1 MSSMITVEEAL
12 KRVLASAEETPLEEE
27 KVALEGAY
35 GRVLARDLKAL
46 RTQPPF
52 SNSAMD
58 GYALRA
64 ADTASPPAILT
75 VVGESAAGRA
85 FDRAIDPGEAVRI
98 FTGAP
103 IPDGADAIAIQ
114 EDVNREGDRI
124 RLSAA
129 VPAGDNLRVAGM
141 DFRIGEPLIPAG
153 RLLTPRDV
161 ALAAAANHTALP
173 VRRRARVA
181 ILATGDEL
189 VAPGG
194 SLGPAQIIAS
204 NNFAVAGV
212 VEACGGVAI
221 DLGIAA
227 DELQA
232 LNTSLNRAREVQA
245 DVLVTLGGVSVGD
258 HDLVQQ
264 ALVSAGMELGFWR
277 IAMRPGKPL
286 MHGRLGAMRVL
297 GLPGNP
303 TSSMVCSILFLRPL
317 LRALHGEPDAGAD
330 LSQPARLAVDLR
342 ANGVRQDYMRA
353 SLGHGAEGILVA
365 TPAAEQ
371 DSSLVKT
378 MARANGLIV
387 RPPQAAPAKAGGLC
401 RVIPFHGLG
410 V

>member
-232 LNTSLNRAREVQA
+232 LNTSL
-245 DVLVTLGGVSVGD
+245 LGGASVGD

-317 LRALHGEPDAGAD
+317 LRALHGELDAGAD

-353 SLGHGAEGILVA
+353 LLGRGAEGILIA
-365 TPAAEQ
+365 TPAADQ

-378 MARANGLIV
+378 MARADGLIV
-387 RPPQAAPAKAGGLC
+387 RPPQAERAKAGDLC